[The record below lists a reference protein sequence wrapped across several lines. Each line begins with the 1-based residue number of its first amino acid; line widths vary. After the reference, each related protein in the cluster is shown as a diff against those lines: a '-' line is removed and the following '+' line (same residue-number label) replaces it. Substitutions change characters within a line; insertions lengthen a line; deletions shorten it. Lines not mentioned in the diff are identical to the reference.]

1 MLAAIVNTLKFK
13 TYEIYTRPFEL
24 NIVGIRSDTTVPN
37 RFDDQINVFFKNGA
51 GQWIHYVFPA
61 TTDPGTYWL
70 QNPMNPQGT
79 AILKQGQY
87 KGTYQIGLHR
97 GKYYALV
104 QRKPVTV
111 LRDYDRN
118 AMLDFWNGKPDT
130 GMFGINIHR
139 ASVNGTTKTVDNY
152 SAGCQVFA
160 GINDFN
166 QFMQLCE
173 NHKRLYD
180 NSFTYTL
187 IDKRAIAREQKRRIA
202 VSLAGIGAGLGAA
215 YITYQLIKKLKKP
228 PLLGEAGGAL

>member
-1 MLAAIVNTLKFK
+1 MLAAIINALRIK
-13 TYEIYTRPFEL
+13 TYETYSRPYEL
-24 NIVGIRSDTTVPN
+24 NIVGVRSDSAIPN
-37 RFDDQINVFFKNGA
+37 KFDDAIHVFFTNNS

-79 AILKQGQY
+79 AVLQQGQY

-104 QRKPVTV
+104 QRKPITV

-118 AMLDFWNGKPDT
+118 AVLDFWNGRPDT
-130 GMFGINIHR
+130 GMFGVNIHR
-139 ASVNGTTKTVDNY
+139 ASANGTAKIVDQY

-160 GINDFN
+160 SANDFN
-166 QFMQLCE
+166 LFMQLCE
-173 NHKRLYD
+173 KHRQIYG

-187 IDKRAIAREQKRRIA
+187 IDRRAIAREQKRRVA
-202 VSLAGIGAGLGAA
+202 LSLSAMGAGLGAA
-215 YITYQLIKKLKKP
+215 LITYKILT
-228 PLLGEAGGAL
+228 

>member
-1 MLAAIVNTLKFK
+1 MLALIINALRFK
-13 TYEIYTRPFEL
+13 TYETYSRPYEL
-24 NIVGIRSDTTVPN
+24 NIVGIRSDSTLPN
-37 RFDDQINVFFKNGA
+37 RFDDEIHVFFKNNSGK
-51 GQWIHYVFPA
+51 WIHYIFPA

-70 QNPMNPQGT
+70 QNPMSPQGT

-87 KGTYQIGLHR
+87 KGAYQIGLHR

-118 AMLDFWNGKPDT
+118 AFLDFWNGKPET

-139 ASVNGTTKTVDNY
+139 ASVNGTTKSVDSY

-160 GINDFN
+160 NINDFN
-166 QFMQLCE
+166 LFMQLCE
-173 NHKRLYD
+173 KHKQLYG

-187 IDKRAIAREQKRRIA
+187 IDKRAIAREQKKTMA

-215 YITYQLIKKLKKP
+215 IITYKIIT
-228 PLLGEAGGAL
+228 